1 MPVVFK
7 SRVFSVVTD
16 RMQFPNGSTHEVAIV
31 RHRPSVVLIP
41 LQDDGRVVLIKQ
53 FRPSVGRE
61 LFELPAGGVDEGELP
76 EAAAERECEEETG
89 LVPGAVERL
98 GGLYPAPGFCDE
110 ELIFFKA
117 TGLHPPAGEKRRAD
131 DDEHITTKV
140 MPLEEARQMVKRGEI
155 VDLKTAY
162 GLMLV

>member
-1 MPVVFK
+1 MTVVFK

-16 RMQFPNGSTHEVAIV
+16 RVEFPNGSTHDVAFV

-41 LQDDGRVVLIKQ
+41 LQDDGRVVLIRQ

-61 LFELPAGGVDEGELP
+61 LLELPAGGVDEGERA

-117 TGLHPPAGEKRRAD
+117 TRLRPPAGEKRRAD
-131 DDEHITTKV
+131 DDEHITTMMV
-140 MPLEEARQMVKRGEI
+140 SLDEARQMVKRGEI

-162 GLMLV
+162 GLTLV